1 MTTPKAKFAGLAL
14 IVALCAGF
22 TLGLTAPAWAG
33 WDEGWDAYKRRD
45 YVTAS
50 REFLALAEQG
60 NARAQV
66 TLTIMLMFDEAVSD
80 DGEPWD
86 LDRLHDTVR
95 KWLFERDAPNEQ
107 NLNEAVKWFRNG
119 ANQGDTK
126 AWTLLGHM
134 YGEGYGVPK
143 DFDQAMKLWLKAA
156 EQGEVTAQKSLALT
170 LAFQNKETESENWIR
185 KAAEQGDR
193 WGQLALGKSHS
204 HGNPA
209 DKLLAYMWLD
219 LAAAQGSR
227 RAAHARDQVAYKMY
241 PDQIAEAKKLAQE
254 WREKHKSGEAQAV
267 AVYLPPKPEGDG
279 APRCLTGATFGPIAE
294 DSPLFGGVLRI
305 HVVDVERDSLAWKKG
320 LREYDAVVMVNGELV
335 RDLDEF
341 AAATRKRGGSLILKI
356 LSRSFTRAW
365 RYIGSGF
372 FSVVC

>member
-1 MTTPKAKFAGLAL
+1 MTTPKTNFAGLAL
-14 IVALCAGF
+14 IAALCGGF

-33 WDEGWDAYKRRD
+33 WNEGWDAYKRRD

-60 NARAQV
+60 DARAQV
-66 TLTIMLMFDEAVSD
+66 TLTIMVMFDEAVLD
-80 DGEPWD
+80 EGGPWD
-86 LDRLHDTVR
+86 LDRLHDKVS
-95 KWLFERDAPNEQ
+95 KWLFEPDAPNKQ
-107 NLNEAVKWFRNG
+107 NLNEAAKWFRNA
-119 ANQGDTK
+119 ANQGDAK

-143 DFDQAMKLWLKAA
+143 DFDEAMKLWLKAA
-156 EQGEVTAQKSLALT
+156 EQGEITAQKSLAFVFGL
-170 LAFQNKETESENWIR
+170 QNKETESENWIR

-193 WGQLALGKSHS
+193 WGQLALGKSYS
-204 HGNPA
+204 HGDPA

-227 RAAHARDQVAYKMY
+227 RAAHARDQVAYMY
-241 PDQIAEAKKLAQE
+241 PDQITEAKNLAQE
-254 WREKHKSGEAQAV
+254 WKEKHKSGEAQTV
-267 AVYLPPKPEGDG
+267 AVYQPPKPEGDG
-279 APRCLTGATFGPIAE
+279 TPRCLTGATFGPIAE

-305 HVVDVERDSLAWKKG
+305 QVVDVERDSLAWKIG
-320 LREYDAVVMVNGELV
+320 LREHDSVVMVNGELV

-341 AAATRKRGGSLILKI
+341 AAATRKRGGSLILKV

-365 RYIGSGF
+365 WYIGSGF

>member
-14 IVALCAGF
+14 IAALCAGF

-50 REFLALAEQG
+50 REFMALAERG

-66 TLTIMLMFDEAVSD
+66 TLTIMVMFDEAVLD
-80 DGEPWD
+80 EGGPWD
-86 LDRLHDTVR
+86 LDRLHDKVS
-95 KWLFERDAPNEQ
+95 KWLLEPDAPNKQ
-107 NLNEAVKWFRNG
+107 NLNEAAKWFRNA

-143 DFDQAMKLWLKAA
+143 DFDEAMKLWLKAA
-156 EQGEVTAQKSLALT
+156 EQGEVTAQKSLAFA
-170 LAFQNKETESENWIR
+170 LAFQNKMEESENWTR

-193 WGQLALGKSHS
+193 WGQLDIGKSYS
-204 HGNPA
+204 HGPHA
-209 DKLLAYMWLD
+209 DKMLAYMWLD

-227 RAAHARDQVAYKMY
+227 RAEHARDQVAYMY
-241 PDQIAEAKKLAQE
+241 PDQIAEAKKLARE
-254 WREKHKSGEAQAV
+254 WKEKHKSGEARTV
-267 AVYLPPKPEGDG
+267 AVYLPPEPEGDG
-279 APRCLTGATFGPIAE
+279 TPRCLAGANFGPIAE

-305 HVVDVERDSLAWKKG
+305 QVVDVERDSLAWKMG
-320 LREYDAVVMVNGELV
+320 LREHDSVVMVNGELV

-365 RYIGSGF
+365 RYI
-372 FSVVC
+372 V